1 MQIKKILSLTLAAS
15 MLLAAGSLTA
25 CKRSNDPVYSRR
37 TNVYGATELTLP
49 EGIQWIN
56 RMVAV
61 DDTVYL
67 VYDKQI
73 EVVHYSDGTTEE
85 NDAGME
91 PGYGVAPAVAVEVA
105 AAVEEVAVEET
116 EDVLEG
122 TVTEEMDDGSWT
134 EYINQTWIYSTT
146 LDGSVTNNYPLEMP
160 EITNSGYM
168 CNMTSAD
175 GMLYM
180 LYETWGETSG
190 FWLFAVDPV
199 SAEVVKEYDLS
210 GLGKEAGLAED
221 EYFYINQVSVAD
233 GIAYMNVDAR
243 IMMYDLQKE
252 ALSGKMEVDTVDW
265 INAMY
270 AMEGSL
276 YYTGYVDGV
285 GQAFFQ
291 MDMASG
297 ESTKAE
303 IPGITYF
310 NIVGSQDGK
319 IYFQDQD
326 GVTAW
331 DSATGECTE
340 ALNYINCDI
349 NSNEVNTIAV
359 VPGDRY
365 VYYCSEW
372 DSETYINTFTLNI
385 LNRIPDEQMQEEII
399 LTIASANQ
407 NYELRNVVI
416 DFNRQNTGVRLNIK
430 TYEEYNNEENNWNG
444 AVTQL
449 NADITMGNVPDI
461 LVLDSSLPVE
471 SYYSKGV
478 LVDLYPY
485 MDDPEKGVNRG
496 DYLEN
501 VLKACEQDG
510 KLYSLISCFYLQV
523 LAAKPE
529 YVGAEPGWTMTEMLN
544 ALDSMPEGM
553 RAFTDFGREELKDAL
568 LRYCGESFLNWEEG
582 TTNFES
588 DDFIRLI
595 EFLKTCPEKSLMTE
609 FYDNMDYDNYDYE
622 AEMEF
627 YNNYEM
633 RFYRDTAL
641 FYTSALSN
649 FNGYNQIYRSFAGD
663 ATLIGYPTTDENSN
677 GAVISP
683 YLELGICAASPNRDS
698 AWVFLKYLMTSEEYF
713 KETYGFVIDKNWM
726 EKQLSESEETYKDWY
741 YEYSDEDWVRLEEQ
755 YSAEYVD
762 YMKKSQMKY
771 QLAHGEMIYDLVKGA
786 TTVQRSNEDLM
797 NIINEELSVFF
808 GGARSAAE
816 TAKIIDSRARIYI
829 SENS

>member
-1 MQIKKILSLTLAAS
+1 MHMKKILSLALAAS
-15 MLLAAGSLTA
+15 MLLSAASLTA
-25 CKRSNDPVYSRR
+25 CGRNNDPVLSRR
-37 TNVYGATELTLP
+37 TNVYGATELALP

-67 VYDKQI
+67 IYDKQI
-73 EVVHYSDGTTEE
+73 EVIRNSDGTITE
-85 NDAGME
+85 NDAGLE
-91 PGYGVAPAVAVEVA
+91 PGYGVAPAVAEA
-105 AAVEEVAVEET
+105 AAVETEVAVEDGMVM
-116 EDVLEG
+116 ED
-122 TVTEEMDDGSWT
+122 EMVVEPMV

-146 LDGSVTNNYPLEMP
+146 LDGSVTDNRHLVMP
-160 EITNSGYM
+160 EATEQGYM
-168 CNMTSAD
+168 SNMTSAD

-190 FWLFAVDPV
+190 FWLYAVDPV
-199 SAEVVKEYDLS
+199 STEVVKEYDLS
-210 GLGKEAGLAED
+210 GLGKEAGMGED
-221 EYFYINQVSVAD
+221 EYFYINNIAIIGST
-233 GIAYMNVDAR
+233 AYMTVDAK
-243 IMMYDLQKE
+243 ILMYNLEKG
-252 ALSGKMEVDTVDW
+252 AVSGSLEIDTVDW
-265 INAMY
+265 VNALH
-270 AMEGSL
+270 AGDNAL
-276 YYTGYVDGV
+276 YYTGYLDGY
-285 GQAFFQ
+285 GQAIFL
-291 MDMASG
+291 MDLATG
-297 ESTKAE
+297 ESTRAE
-303 IPGITYF
+303 VPGNTYF
-310 NIVGSQDGK
+310 NIVGTQDGK

-331 DSATGECTE
+331 DSVTGESAE
-340 ALNYINCDI
+340 VLNYINCDI

-359 VPGDRY
+359 IPGDRY

-385 LNRIPDEQMQEEII
+385 LNRIPDEQMQEEVI
-399 LTIASANQ
+399 LTIASASQ

-416 DFNRQNTGVRLNIK
+416 DFNRQNTGVRLNIR
-430 TYEEYNNEENNWNG
+430 TYDEYNNEENDWKG
-444 AVTQL
+444 ASTQL

-485 MDDPEKGVNRG
+485 MDDPEKGVNRA

-501 VLKACEQDG
+501 VFKACEQDG
-510 KLYSLISCFYLQV
+510 KLYSLIACFYLQI

-529 YVGAEPGWTMTEMLN
+529 YVGSESGWTMTEMLD
-544 ALDSMPEGM
+544 ALDAMPEGM
-553 RAFTDFGREELKDAL
+553 TAFADYGREELKDMI
-568 LRYCGESFLNWEEG
+568 LRYCGDSFLNWEEG

-588 DDFIRLI
+588 DDFIRLM
-595 EFLKTCPEKSLMTE
+595 EFLKTCPEKSVMTE

-741 YEYSDEDWVRLEEQ
+741 YEYSDEDWERLEEQ

>member
-15 MLLAAGSLTA
+15 MLLAASSLTA

-67 VYDKQI
+67 IYDKQI
-73 EVVHYSDGTTEE
+73 EVIRNSDGTITE
-85 NDAGME
+85 NDAGLE
-91 PGYGVAPAVAVEVA
+91 PGYGVAPAVEVAVAEA
-105 AAVEEVAVEET
+105 AAVETEVPVEDGMVM
-116 EDVLEG
+116 ED
-122 TVTEEMDDGSWT
+122 EMVVEPMV

-146 LDGSVTNNYPLEMP
+146 LDGSVTDNRHLVMP
-160 EITNSGYM
+160 EATEQGYM
-168 CNMTSAD
+168 SNMTSAD

-190 FWLFAVDPV
+190 FWLYAVDPV
-199 SAEVVKEYDLS
+199 STEVVKEYDLS
-210 GLGKEAGLAED
+210 GLGKEAGMGED
-221 EYFYINQVSVAD
+221 EYFYINNIAIIGST
-233 GIAYMNVDAR
+233 AYMTVDAK
-243 IMMYDLQKE
+243 ILMYNLEKG
-252 ALSGKMEVDTVDW
+252 AVSGSLEIDTVDW
-265 INAMY
+265 VNALH
-270 AMEGSL
+270 AGDNAL
-276 YYTGYVDGV
+276 YYTGYLDGY
-285 GQAFFQ
+285 GQAIFL
-291 MDMASG
+291 MDLATG
-297 ESTKAE
+297 ESTRAE
-303 IPGITYF
+303 VPGITYF
-310 NIVGSQDGK
+310 NIVGTQDGK

-331 DSATGECTE
+331 DSVTGESAE
-340 ALNYINCDI
+340 VLNYINCDI

-416 DFNRQNTGVRLNIK
+416 DFNRQNTGVRLNIR
-430 TYEEYNNEENNWNG
+430 TYDEYNNEENNWTG

-461 LVLDSSLPVE
+461 LVLESTLPVE

-544 ALDSMPEGM
+544 AMDAMPEGM

-595 EFLKTCPEKSLMTE
+595 EFLKTCPEKSVMTE

-663 ATLIGYPTTDENSN
+663 ATMIGYPTTDENSN
-677 GAVISP
+677 GAVITP
-683 YLELGICAASPNRDS
+683 YLELGICTASPNRDS

-713 KETYGFVIDKNWM
+713 KDSYGFVIDKGWM

-741 YEYSDEDWVRLEEQ
+741 YEYTDEDWVRLEEQ

>member
-1 MQIKKILSLTLAAS
+1 MHMKKILSLALAAS
-15 MLLAAGSLTA
+15 MLLSAASLTA
-25 CKRSNDPVYSRR
+25 CGRNNDPVLSRR
-37 TNVYGATELTLP
+37 TNVYGATELALP

-67 VYDKQI
+67 IYDKQI
-73 EVVHYSDGTTEE
+73 EVIRNSDGTITE
-85 NDAGME
+85 NDAGLE
-91 PGYGVAPAVAVEVA
+91 PGYGVAPAVAEA
-105 AAVEEVAVEET
+105 AAVETEVAVEDGMVM
-116 EDVLEG
+116 ED
-122 TVTEEMDDGSWT
+122 EMVVEPMV

-146 LDGSVTNNYPLEMP
+146 LDGSVTDNRHLVMP
-160 EITNSGYM
+160 EATEQGYM
-168 CNMTSAD
+168 SNMTSAD

-190 FWLFAVDPV
+190 FWLYAVDPV
-199 SAEVVKEYDLS
+199 STEVVKEYDLS
-210 GLGKEAGLAED
+210 GLGKEAGMGED
-221 EYFYINQVSVAD
+221 EYFYINNIAIIGST
-233 GIAYMNVDAR
+233 AYMTVDAK
-243 IMMYDLQKE
+243 ILMYNLEKGTV
-252 ALSGKMEVDTVDW
+252 SGSLEIDTVDW
-265 INAMY
+265 VNALH
-270 AMEGSL
+270 AGDNAL
-276 YYTGYVDGV
+276 YYTGYLDGY
-285 GQAFFQ
+285 GQAIFL
-291 MDMASG
+291 MDLATC
-297 ESTKAE
+297 ESTRAE
-303 IPGITYF
+303 VPGNTYF
-310 NIVGSQDGK
+310 NIVGTQDGK

-331 DSATGECTE
+331 DSVTGESAE
-340 ALNYINCDI
+340 VLNYINCDI

-359 VPGDRY
+359 IPGDRY

-385 LNRIPDEQMQEEII
+385 LNRIPDEQMQEEVI
-399 LTIASANQ
+399 LTIASASQ

-416 DFNRQNTGVRLNIK
+416 DFNRQNTGVRLNIR
-430 TYEEYNNEENNWNG
+430 TYDEYNNEENDWKG
-444 AVTQL
+444 ASTQL

-485 MDDPEKGVNRG
+485 MDDPEKGVNRA

-501 VLKACEQDG
+501 VFKACEQDG
-510 KLYSLISCFYLQV
+510 KLYSLIACFYLQI

-529 YVGAEPGWTMTEMLN
+529 YVGSESGWTMTEMLD
-544 ALDSMPEGM
+544 ALDAMPEGM
-553 RAFTDFGREELKDAL
+553 TAFADYGREELKNMI
-568 LRYCGESFLNWEEG
+568 LRYCGDSFLNWEEG

-588 DDFIRLI
+588 DDFIRLM
-595 EFLKTCPEKSLMTE
+595 EFLKTCPEKSVMTE

-649 FNGYNQIYRSFAGD
+649 FNGYNQIYRSFAGE
-663 ATLIGYPTTDENSN
+663 ATMIGYPTTDENSN
-677 GAVISP
+677 GAVITP
-683 YLELGICAASPNRDS
+683 YLELGICTASPNRDS

-713 KETYGFVIDKNWM
+713 KETYGFVIDKGWM

-741 YEYSDEDWVRLEEQ
+741 YEYTDEDWERMEDQ
-755 YSAEYVD
+755 YSAEYID